1 MKIALRKAIEEES
14 LVLYKE
20 NAERKKNHS
29 FYTIRCLFVITQ
41 TLKERQWPTYFK
53 HKYIYISIPIY
64 VRN

>member
-41 TLKERQWPTYFK
+41 TLKGDNGLHISNISTYT
-53 HKYIYISIPIY
+53 
-64 VRN
+64 

>member
-41 TLKERQWPTYFK
+41 TLEEDNGLHISNISTYTL
-53 HKYIYISIPIY
+53 
-64 VRN
+64 

>member
-41 TLKERQWPTYFK
+41 TLKEDIHKFILKLHIHRANDNNDCYF
-53 HKYIYISIPIY
+53 
-64 VRN
+64 

>member
-41 TLKERQWPTYFK
+41 TLEEDNGLHISNVSTYT
-53 HKYIYISIPIY
+53 
-64 VRN
+64 